1 MGHGRISGTVT
12 EKGTG
17 LPFSNVV
24 VNVERS
30 TRSGENTKT
39 YPTIIASTVTDE
51 DGNYVLPFSMK
62 LRYLYRV
69 YCMPVENPNGDGYS
83 EIASEDLDNKKAKIN
98 FTLSP
103 IAYVKIRLHK
113 ESNTV
118 TSSASLLFDYIN
130 SKNLNIPNYP
140 FDAVQGVYQ
149 VRANERVSISWNQ
162 YYNGPGS
169 YEMGTDY
176 VKINKGDTLSYTIN
190 LK

>member
-1 MGHGRISGTVT
+1 MGHGRISGTIT

-24 VNVERS
+24 VNVERT
-30 TRSGENTKT
+30 TRSGENGKT

-51 DGNYVLPFSMK
+51 DGNYELPFSMK

-83 EIASEDLDNKKAKIN
+83 EIGSEDLDNKKAKVD

-103 IAYVKIRLHK
+103 FAYVEVHLHK

-118 TSSASLLFDYIN
+118 TSFAAINFDFEK
-130 SKNLNIPNYP
+130 SKTLNIPNYP

-149 VRANERVSISWNQ
+149 VRANETVSISWSQ
-162 YYNGPGS
+162 FHDGWGG
-169 YEMGTDY
+169 YEARTDY
-176 VKINKGDTLSYTIN
+176 VTIRKGDTLSYTIN